1 MAYLSVMGDF
11 YFRKERMNEM
21 LLNQHYLFTPGP
33 TPIPERVK
41 LVMNQPMIGHR
52 SQAFAHLLEEVST
65 RLMPIFG
72 SKEPVLLLTGSGT
85 SALET
90 AAANIIEEGD
100 HVVVIVT
107 GAFGDRFASI
117 CEAFGANVH
126 RLTVQWGKICTPDQ
140 LEDFLTKLDVKI
152 KAVFATYCE
161 TSTGVLNPIQQLG
174 EVTKRLTDSL
184 FIVDGVSCI
193 GAVPVDMESWH
204 IDILVSGSQKALMLP
219 PGLAFIAVS
228 EVAKKVIHDCQ
239 TKRFYLDL
247 NRYLSSY
254 EKEKSTPFTPA
265 VSLIAGA
272 LEVCYMIEEEG
283 FNQVIARHQLLKKMI
298 REGLKAI
305 ELPLLVSDAQ
315 GSPTVT
321 AVKPASGT
329 ANMIKKIL
337 QDNYSITI
345 AGGQKQLKGEIFR
358 IGHMGY
364 CTPFDILKVLNGL
377 EMALHKLDGRN
388 VFGKAIKA
396 AEEVWSQ
403 HV

>member
-1 MAYLSVMGDF
+1 M
-11 YFRKERMNEM
+11 KPM
-21 LLNQHYLFTPGP
+21 LLNQQYLFTPGP
-33 TPIPERVK
+33 TPIPERVQ
-41 LVMNQPMIGHR
+41 LAMNQPMIGHR
-52 SQAFAHLLEEVST
+52 SQAFAQLLEDVST

-90 AAANIIEEGD
+90 AAANVIEEND

-107 GAFGDRFASI
+107 GAFGERFASI
-117 CEAFGANVH
+117 CEAFGAIVH
-126 RLTVQWGKICTPDQ
+126 RLNIEWGSVCHPGK
-140 LEDFLTKLDVKI
+140 LEDFLTTLDCQI

-161 TSTGVLNPIQQLG
+161 TSTGVLNPIKELG
-174 EVTKRLTDSL
+174 EVTKRITNSL

-193 GAVPVDMESWH
+193 GAVPVNMETWN

-219 PGLAFIAVS
+219 PGLAFIALNKN
-228 EVAKKVIHDCQ
+228 AKKAIQTCK

-254 EKEKSTPFTPA
+254 ENDKSTPFTPA
-265 VSLIAGA
+265 VSLISGA
-272 LEVCYMIEEEG
+272 LEVCHMIEEEG
-283 FNQVIARHQLLKKMI
+283 FEQVIARHQLLKKMI

-305 ELPLLVSDAQ
+305 NLPTLVSDMDA
-315 GSPTVT
+315 SPTVT
-321 AVKPASGT
+321 AVKPDKGK
-329 ANMIKKIL
+329 ANNIKQML
-337 QDNYSITI
+337 QENYSITI

-364 CTPFDILKVLNGL
+364 CTPFDILKVLSAL
-377 EMALHKLDGRN
+377 EMTIHELDGNN

-396 AEEVWSQ
+396 AEEAWKE